1 MFGGVVTV
9 VAVSC
14 KDLGGLGGVLQ
25 IADRG
30 GRLEFFNTDPSPFA
44 RHTLWS
50 TIVLGFYTAFSV
62 TGTNQSQYQRF
73 ASVKNLANAQRL
85 CSLFS
90 IGVLLLWGVF
100 YTSGLVAYAVYS
112 DCDPLTAGRI
122 QKADQII
129 PYLVADKL
137 SHLTG
142 LTGLFVAAVYGGV
155 LSSLSSQCNAMACVV
170 WEDFLKER
178 PYFQAFSDRSAT
190 NVVKI
195 LSAIMGMVGIGMAF
209 VVGNLGTIN
218 HVIYAIDG
226 AIGGPLCGLFF
237 IGICAPW
244 VNAKGAFVGLFLS
257 SVFNLW
263 IGLGRFVVGGKAPV
277 RLPLSVDACADD
289 LLTTPTSSFN
299 ATFFATLN
307 ATASVSPDATE
318 ALHHHTIYDLSYCYN
333 GAIGIIMNFVI
344 SSIASLC
351 TGPLLPGEIRSD
363 LVHPPC
369 SKLYRRLCSRLGL
382 RLEDNSE
389 KEFAEK
395 EVTISMLPAK

>member
-1 MFGGVVTV
+1 
-9 VAVSC
+9 
-14 KDLGGLGGVLQ
+14 
-25 IADRG
+25 
-30 GRLEFFNTDPSPFA
+30 
-44 RHTLWS
+44 
-50 TIVLGFYTAFSV
+50 
-62 TGTNQSQYQRF
+62 
-73 ASVKNLANAQRL
+73 
-85 CSLFS
+85 
-90 IGVLLLWGVF
+90 
-100 YTSGLVAYAVYS
+100 
-112 DCDPLTAGRI
+112 
-122 QKADQII
+122 
-129 PYLVADKL
+129 
-137 SHLTG
+137 
-142 LTGLFVAAVYGGV
+142 
-155 LSSLSSQCNAMACVV
+155 MACIV

-237 IGICAPW
+237 IGIFAPW
-244 VNAKGAFVGLFLS
+244 VSTKGAFVGLFLS
-257 SVFNLW
+257 FVFNLW

-289 LLTTPTSSFN
+289 LLATPTSSFN
-299 ATFFATLN
+299 ATFSAILN
-307 ATASVSPDATE
+307 DTASASLDATE
-318 ALHHHTIYDLSYCYN
+318 ALPQTSSHTIYDLSYCYN

-344 SSIASLC
+344 SSIASFC

-389 KEFAEK
+389 KGFAEK